1 MHATTRRFT
10 LIELLV
16 VIAIIAILAS
26 MLLPALAKAREK
38 ARSISCVGNVKQL
51 GLGYIMY
58 TDDNNGRFPINEPHV
73 AGNDIKLE
81 WWCSRIYKYVGDENV
96 FVCPS
101 DATNNNISYGTNSGS
116 STQALCGW
124 NTCATNGVLKKP
136 SETILGADT
145 ATASSS
151 TWDYNDA
158 TNGRVDW
165 IIHWPNS
172 TTIYTWC
179 PPSPRHGTDAAN
191 FLFCDGHV
199 AGMRIR
205 NTYLGTANLYD
216 PNH

>member
-1 MHATTRRFT
+1 MQAISRRFT

-26 MLLPALAKAREK
+26 MLLPALSKAREK
-38 ARSISCVGNVKQL
+38 ARAISCVGNVKQL

-73 AGNDIKLE
+73 AGDDIKLE
-81 WWCSRIYKYVGDENV
+81 WWCGRIYEYVGDEKV

-101 DATNNNISYGTNSGS
+101 DATNNNISYGCNPGS
-116 STQALCGW
+116 TSTQPLCGW
-124 NTCATNGVLKKP
+124 NTCATTDVLKKP

-145 ATASSS
+145 ATASKY
-151 TWDYNDA
+151 DYDIP

-165 IIHWPNS
+165 AMHWPNS
-172 TTIYTWC
+172 TTKYTWC
-179 PPSPRHGTDAAN
+179 PPSPRHGSDAAN

-199 AGMRIR
+199 EGMRIR